1 MKCLPIFL
9 SAALLLTATVSS
21 AADAIPVTSADGRV
35 LNLGFEDG
43 TLRDWTAT
51 GEAFAKQPVKGEID
65 QNRPFGKGK
74 SANRKGEYWLGG
86 YEILRDEPKGTL
98 TSVEFKVTQPWASFL
113 VGGGSL
119 PGTRVEI
126 VTKDDGKVIHT
137 ARGVNDER
145 MARSVVDLRKFE
157 KREIFIRIVDEE
169 TVGWGHVNFDDF
181 IFHAEEPK
189 FPADQLAQK
198 SAKPAPGNTSD
209 PNLKPDDVQFAGL
222 PAEKAAQVATVPA
235 GYELKVFAAEPD
247 IVNPIAFCMDDRA
260 RIWVVEGMTYP
271 QRAKTEPGAPEW
283 LGGKDRILVFEDTD
297 GDGHFDKRT
306 VFMEGLNLVSGIE
319 VGFGGV
325 FVGAAPN
332 LIFIPVENWDD
343 PKPGKVEVLLNG
355 WGDNDTHETLN
366 TFHWGPDG
374 WLYGCHGV
382 FTHSLV
388 GKPGTPMPG
397 VAKNAPDENAAKELR
412 DELAVLE
419 KEMQKLEDERNAF
432 RKVNNV
438 GILRE
443 DANSAAKYLTK
454 LHGQLAVLKY
464 DLESIAAKQDVPAD
478 KARGASMRVHIQN
491 LEQTI
496 SIWEGKRL
504 ALDQRLAEWGKIE
517 APIQGIAAQ
526 MDRITGKLMA
536 LGVGYS
542 PEKFHDELV
551 RLENELKK
559 EEAEMADMRKV
570 VNIALLHE
578 EGNTAATTLT
588 DLNHQAARA
597 KTELDLIPLLLNVP
611 VEKQKEWSDGLREKI
626 KTMEESIK
634 TWETK
639 ALDIARRIAD
649 WDKNE
654 SRVERTKQ
662 QIERITARQREVD
675 IAKNEIQK
683 PAEQRVP
690 LNAGI
695 WRYQPQRRE
704 FEVFAHGT
712 SNPWGIDWNAD
723 GDLFAEA
730 CVIPH
735 LFHIIQG
742 ARYQRQAGQ
751 HFDPHTYDDIKT
763 IADHRHYLGATP
775 HSGNG
780 KSDTAGG
787 GHAHAGLCIPQHPS
801 WPDGIRGNVLMNNIH
816 GARINMDVLERKG
829 SGYVAHHGADFINFH
844 DKASQIV
851 DLREGPDGTLF
862 MIDWYDLNQ
871 CHNPRREA
879 HDYTTGRI
887 FRLGRNGQIVKPVD
901 FGKMTLL
908 DLQKTALSGD
918 AFEARCARRR
928 VAELVQT
935 PQQQM
940 EFLRNNQKF
949 LEERAAAAKE
959 GRGTNEIGSIKM
971 TLLSAALVFEPKLDH
986 KLKELFVSFSHEAA
1000 LDTLPPIMSWSIRM
1014 AVSSNVDIQNVAW
1027 FMAKLAGVRVS
1038 PIVRLALASACQR
1051 LTVEQRK
1058 PIVLALLAHGED
1070 ADDANLPLM
1079 DWYAAEPIV
1088 AADPAWAAEALGACK
1103 IPKVSEFI
1111 ARRMSEK

>member
-1 MKCLPIFL
+1 M
-9 SAALLLTATVSS
+9 
-21 AADAIPVTSADGRV
+21 

-51 GEAFAKQPVKGEID
+51 GDAFEKQPVKGEID
-65 QNRPFGKGK
+65 QTRPYGKGK
-74 SANRKGEYWLGG
+74 RSNRQGDYWIGG
-86 YEILRDEPKGTL
+86 YEVHRSDKGKGML
-98 TSVEFKVTQPWASFL
+98 TSVEFKATQPWASFL

-119 PGTRVEI
+119 PGVRVEV

-137 ARGVNDER
+137 ARGHNDEI
-145 MARSVVDLRKFE
+145 MGRSVVDLRKFAG
-157 KREIFIRIVDEE
+157 REIFIRIVDEE

-189 FPADQLAQK
+189 FPAEQLVQK
-198 SAKPAPGNTSD
+198 PGPKDD
-209 PNLKPDDVQFAGL
+209 PNLKADTIEFAGL
-222 PAEKAAQVATVPA
+222 PAEKAAQVATVPE

-247 IVNPIAFCMDDRA
+247 IINPIAFCMDDRA
-260 RIWVVEGMTYP
+260 RVWVVEGMTYP

-283 LGGKDRILVFEDTD
+283 LGGRDRILVFEDTD

-343 PKPGKVEVLLNG
+343 PKPGKVEVLLDG
-355 WGDNDTHETLN
+355 WGYQDTHETLN

-382 FTHSLV
+382 FTQSYV
-388 GKPGTPMPG
+388 GKPGT
-397 VAKNAPDENAAKELR
+397 VLADADEKVVLGELSR
-412 DELAVLE
+412 LE
-419 KEMQKLEDERNAF
+419 KE
-432 RKVNNV
+432 
-438 GILRE
+438 
-443 DANSAAKYLTK
+443 
-454 LHGQLAVLKY
+454 
-464 DLESIAAKQDVPAD
+464 
-478 KARGASMRVHIQN
+478 
-491 LEQTI
+491 
-496 SIWEGKRL
+496 
-504 ALDQRLAEWGKIE
+504 AEAG
-517 APIQGIAAQ
+517 
-526 MDRITGKLMA
+526 
-536 LGVGYS
+536 
-542 PEKFHDELV
+542 
-551 RLENELKK
+551 
-559 EEAEMADMRKV
+559 EAEMHAFQKQNTIGFLPDDAKEAAENISKLKRQMAD
-570 VNIALLHE
+570 
-578 EGNTAATTLT
+578 
-588 DLNHQAARA
+588 A
-597 KTELDLIPLLLNVP
+597 KTEQ
-611 VEKQKEWSDGLREKI
+611 EGLAL
-626 KTMEESIK
+626 KTSLG
-634 TWETK
+634 TWEAKEIDLKKRIGEWERIRDRVGKT
-639 ALDIARRIAD
+639 AAAYERLRQNLRLIARRGHGETIP
-649 WDKNE
+649 E
-654 SRVERTKQ
+654 PR
-662 QIERITARQREVD
+662 
-675 IAKNEIQK
+675 
-683 PAEQRVP
+683 RVP

-695 WRYQPQRRE
+695 WRYQPQRKE

-763 IADHRHYLGATP
+763 IADHRHFLGATP

-780 KSDTAGG
+780 RSDAAGG

-851 DLREGPDGTLF
+851 DLREGPDGTLW

-871 CHNPRREA
+871 CHRPQREA

-887 FRLGRNGQIVKPVD
+887 FRLGRKGQIVKPVAME
-901 FGKMTLL
+901 KMETPALFKAAVL
-908 DLQKTALSGD
+908 GDEWQARIGRRILQERKIGTAEIDKCETGIEAEAWLPTEKHSVSRQTSID
-918 AFEARCARRR
+918 ARCMWISHCCAPGEGSEI
-928 VAELVQT
+928 A
-935 PQQQM
+935 PQST
-940 EFLRNNQKF
+940 FD
-949 LEERAAAAKE
+949 
-959 GRGTNEIGSIKM
+959 
-971 TLLSAALVFEPKLDH
+971 V
-986 KLKELFVSFSHEAA
+986 
-1000 LDTLPPIMSWSIRM
+1000 
-1014 AVSSNVDIQNVAW
+1014 SNVSPLYVALW
-1027 FMAKLAGVRVS
+1027 VHNAAETGNNAAEWSKSFQYWATTRSA
-1038 PIVRLALASACQR
+1038 IVRLALASACQR

-1058 PIVLALLAHGED
+1058 PIVLALLAHEED
-1070 ADDANLPLM
+1070 KDDANLPLM

-1088 AADPAWAAEALGACK
+1088 AADPAWAAEALAACK

-1111 ARRMSEK
+1111 ARRLSEK

>member
-1 MKCLPIFL
+1 MKRLPAFFAAAFL
-9 SAALLLTATVSS
+9 LVVFATVAS
-21 AADAIPVTSADGRV
+21 AADAIPATSDDGRL

-51 GEAFAKQPVKGEID
+51 GDAFEKQPVRGEID
-65 QNRPFGKGK
+65 QTRPYGKGK
-74 SANRKGEYWLGG
+74 VSNRRGEYWIGG
-86 YEILRDEPKGTL
+86 YEVHRSDRGKGTL
-98 TSVEFKVTQPWASFL
+98 TSVAFKVTQPWASFL

-137 ARGVNDER
+137 ARGRNDEI
-145 MARSVVDLRKFE
+145 MGRSVVDLRKLQG
-157 KREIFIRIVDEE
+157 REIFIRIVDEE
-169 TVGWGHVNFDDF
+169 TGGWGHVNFDDF

-189 FPADQLAQK
+189 FAPAELAQK
-198 SAKPAPGNTSD
+198 PGPKDD
-209 PNLKPDDVQFAGL
+209 PSLKPDVVEYAGI

-247 IVNPIAFCMDDRA
+247 IINPIAFCMDDRA
-260 RIWVVEGMTYP
+260 RVWVVEGMTYP

-283 LGGKDRILVFEDTD
+283 LGGADRILVFEDTD

-332 LIFIPVENWDD
+332 LIFIHVENWDD
-343 PKPGKVEVLLNG
+343 PKPGKVEVLLDG
-355 WGDNDTHETLN
+355 WGYQDTHETLN

-388 GKPGTPMPG
+388 GKPGT
-397 VAKNAPDENAAKELR
+397 A
-412 DELAVLE
+412 E
-419 KEMQKLEDERNAF
+419 KD
-432 RKVNNV
+432 
-438 GILRE
+438 
-443 DANSAAKYLTK
+443 
-454 LHGQLAVLKY
+454 
-464 DLESIAAKQDVPAD
+464 
-478 KARGASMRVHIQN
+478 
-491 LEQTI
+491 
-496 SIWEGKRL
+496 
-504 ALDQRLAEWGKIE
+504 
-517 APIQGIAAQ
+517 
-526 MDRITGKLMA
+526 
-536 LGVGYS
+536 
-542 PEKFHDELV
+542 
-551 RLENELKK
+551 
-559 EEAEMADMRKV
+559 
-570 VNIALLHE
+570 
-578 EGNTAATTLT
+578 
-588 DLNHQAARA
+588 
-597 KTELDLIPLLLNVP
+597 
-611 VEKQKEWSDGLREKI
+611 
-626 KTMEESIK
+626 
-634 TWETK
+634 
-639 ALDIARRIAD
+639 
-649 WDKNE
+649 
-654 SRVERTKQ
+654 RTK
-662 QIERITARQREVD
+662 
-675 IAKNEIQK
+675 
-683 PAEQRVP
+683 
-690 LNAGI
+690 LNAGV
-695 WRYQPQRRE
+695 WRYQPQRHE

-780 KSDTAGG
+780 KSDAAGG

-816 GARINMDVLERKG
+816 GARINMDVLERQG

-851 DLREGPDGTLF
+851 DLREGPDGTLW
-862 MIDWYDLNQ
+862 MLDWYDLNQ

-887 FRLGRNGQIVKPVD
+887 FRLGKKGQIVKPIALDKLPTPQLILRLAISDEFESRQACRIIVERRPSPEEWLRD
-901 FGKMTLL
+901 SVSIGEEVRAAGIAYETL
-908 DLQKTALSGD
+908 
-918 AFEARCARRR
+918 AFRSRR
-928 VAELVQT
+928 VQHPLGFFIDGAPAVPGVPGINWSAFPAEFAF
-935 PQQQM
+935 P
-940 EFLRNNQKF
+940 
-949 LEERAAAAKE
+949 
-959 GRGTNEIGSIKM
+959 
-971 TLLSAALVFEPKLDH
+971 P
-986 KLKELFVSFSHEAA
+986 VSFSNKIRGIVERKE
-1000 LDTLPPIMSWSIRM
+1000 TVGNWPIVFAECARK
-1014 AVSSNVDIQNVAW
+1014 V
-1027 FMAKLAGVRVS
+1027 KS

-1058 PIVLALLAHGED
+1058 PIVLALLAHEED
-1070 ADDANLPLM
+1070 KDDQNLPLM
-1079 DWYAAEPIV
+1079 YWYAAEPVV
-1088 AADPAWAAEALGACK
+1088 AKDAAWAAEALAGCK

>member
-1 MKCLPIFL
+1 MKCLPGFL
-9 SAALLLTATVSS
+9 LAAFCFTTIVR
-21 AADAIPVTSADGRV
+21 AADAIPATSADGRV
-35 LNLGFEDG
+35 LNFGFEDG

-65 QNRPFGKGK
+65 QTRPYGKGRV
-74 SANRKGEYWLGG
+74 SNRKGEYWIGG
-86 YEILRDEPKGTL
+86 FEFDHHDKAKGTL

-113 VGGGSL
+113 VGGGAL

-126 VTKDDGKVIHT
+126 VTKDDGKVLHT

-145 MARSVVDLRKFE
+145 MARSAVDLRKFDG
-157 KREIFIRIVDEE
+157 REIFIRIVDEE

-189 FPADQLAQK
+189 FSPGELAQK
-198 SAKPAPGNTSD
+198 PGGGKPAPVNKSD
-209 PNLKPDDVQFAGL
+209 PNLKPDEVQFAGL

-260 RIWVVEGMTYP
+260 RVWVVEGMTYP

-283 LGGKDRILVFEDTD
+283 LGGADRILVFEDTD

-325 FVGAAPN
+325 FVGAPPN

-343 PKPGKVEVLLNG
+343 PTPGKVEVLLNG
-355 WGDNDTHETLN
+355 WGLNDTHETLN

-382 FTHSLV
+382 FTHSVV
-388 GKPGTPMPG
+388 GRPGSPL
-397 VAKNAPDENAAKELR
+397 PDAEEKALR
-412 DELAVLE
+412 
-419 KEMQKLEDERNAF
+419 
-432 RKVNNV
+432 
-438 GILRE
+438 
-443 DANSAAKYLTK
+443 
-454 LHGQLAVLKY
+454 
-464 DLESIAAKQDVPAD
+464 
-478 KARGASMRVHIQN
+478 
-491 LEQTI
+491 
-496 SIWEGKRL
+496 
-504 ALDQRLAEWGKIE
+504 
-517 APIQGIAAQ
+517 
-526 MDRITGKLMA
+526 
-536 LGVGYS
+536 
-542 PEKFHDELV
+542 DELV
-551 RLENELKK
+551 RLERQIK
-559 EEAEMADMRKV
+559 EEDEEMRAFQKQNNIGFLREDAKQAAENLLKLNREMADVKRGLEALV
-570 VNIALLHE
+570 PASRTEHVLAHVENVNR
-578 EGNTAATTLT
+578 TRDAAEAKSL
-588 DLNHQAARA
+588 DLNKRIAEWEKIRA
-597 KTELDLIPLLLNVP
+597 KLDQTKIEMDRFSEKSRLSVHFGDNV
-611 VEKQKEWSDGLREKI
+611 
-626 KTMEESIK
+626 
-634 TWETK
+634 
-639 ALDIARRIAD
+639 
-649 WDKNE
+649 KN
-654 SRVERTKQ
+654 SF
-662 QIERITARQREVD
+662 
-675 IAKNEIQK
+675 
-683 PAEQRVP
+683 PPRVP

-695 WRYQPQRRE
+695 WRYQPQRRT

-763 IADHRHYLGATP
+763 IADHRHFLGGTP
-775 HSGNG
+775 HAGNG
-780 KSDTAGG
+780 KSDSVGG

-887 FRLGRNGQIVKPVD
+887 FRLARKGQIVKPVALD
-901 FGKMTLL
+901 KMTAE
-908 DLQKTALSGD
+908 DLFKLTLFGTEP
-918 AFEARCARRR
+918 EARRARRR
-928 VAELVQT
+928 LFERNLSPEEAGKATHAAVQQT
-935 PQQQM
+935 IARGGPLDPDGGPSM
-940 EFLRNNQKF
+940 TF
-949 LEERAAAAKE
+949 RASQNSPLY
-959 GRGTNEIGSIKM
+959 GPHQDNENWVVFSTGGSVG
-971 TLLSAALVFEPKLDH
+971 SDG
-986 KLKELFVSFSHEAA
+986 
-1000 LDTLPPIMSWSIRM
+1000 PPIIHESTTAAVLIR
-1014 AVSSNVDIQNVAW
+1014 DVAATKNPTNARIDALKK
-1027 FMAKLAGVRVS
+1027 FAERETKFAKPETS

-1088 AADPAWAAEALGACK
+1088 AADPAWAAEALAACK
-1103 IPKVSEFI
+1103 IPKVAEFI

>member
-1 MKCLPIFL
+1 MKLP
-9 SAALLLTATVSS
+9 AALLLAAFSLTAIAR
-21 AADAIPVTSADGRV
+21 AADAIPATSADGKP

-51 GEAFAKQPVKGEID
+51 GDAFEKQPVKGEID
-65 QNRPFGKGK
+65 QTRPFGKGK
-74 SANRKGEYWLGG
+74 LSNRKGEYWIGG
-86 YEILRDEPKGTL
+86 YEVHRSDRGKGTL
-98 TSVEFKVTQPWASFL
+98 TSIAFKVTQQWGSFL

-137 ARGVNDER
+137 AHGHNDEI
-145 MARSVVDLRKFE
+145 MGRSVVDLRKLQG
-157 KREIFIRIVDEE
+157 REIFIRITDEE
-169 TVGWGHVNFDDF
+169 TGGWGHVNFDDF
-181 IFHAEEPK
+181 VFHAEEPK
-189 FPADQLAQK
+189 FSPAELAQN
-198 SAKPAPGNTSD
+198 PGPKID
-209 PNLKPDDVQFAGL
+209 PNLKPDVIEYAGI

-260 RIWVVEGMTYP
+260 RVWVVEGMTYP

-343 PKPGKVEVLLNG
+343 PKPGKVEVLLDG
-355 WGDNDTHETLN
+355 WGYQDTHETLN

-382 FTHSLV
+382 FTKSLV
-388 GKPGTPMPG
+388 GKPG
-397 VAKNAPDENAAKELR
+397 AA
-412 DELAVLE
+412 E
-419 KEMQKLEDERNAF
+419 K
-432 RKVNNV
+432 
-438 GILRE
+438 
-443 DANSAAKYLTK
+443 
-454 LHGQLAVLKY
+454 
-464 DLESIAAKQDVPAD
+464 
-478 KARGASMRVHIQN
+478 
-491 LEQTI
+491 
-496 SIWEGKRL
+496 
-504 ALDQRLAEWGKIE
+504 
-517 APIQGIAAQ
+517 
-526 MDRITGKLMA
+526 DRT
-536 LGVGYS
+536 
-542 PEKFHDELV
+542 
-551 RLENELKK
+551 
-559 EEAEMADMRKV
+559 
-570 VNIALLHE
+570 
-578 EGNTAATTLT
+578 
-588 DLNHQAARA
+588 
-597 KTELDLIPLLLNVP
+597 
-611 VEKQKEWSDGLREKI
+611 
-626 KTMEESIK
+626 
-634 TWETK
+634 
-639 ALDIARRIAD
+639 
-649 WDKNE
+649 
-654 SRVERTKQ
+654 
-662 QIERITARQREVD
+662 
-675 IAKNEIQK
+675 
-683 PAEQRVP
+683 P
-690 LNAGI
+690 LNAGV
-695 WRYQPQRRE
+695 WRYQPQRKE

-763 IADHRHYLGATP
+763 IADHRHFLGATP
-775 HSGNG
+775 HAGNG
-780 KSDTAGG
+780 KSDAAGG

-851 DLREGPDGTLF
+851 DLREGPDGTLW

-887 FRLGRNGQIVKPVD
+887 FRLGRKGQIVKAVAIDIMDNPTL
-901 FGKMTLL
+901 GKLAIGA
-908 DLQKTALSGD
+908 DEWA
-918 AFEARCARRR
+918 ARRSR
-928 VAELVQT
+928 ILLQDRLSNGQGREVPGGDNDGKLYMERIAVFNAIGGYTAGTTRMTAGLRGYWVNELTGLGFMSGTELPYEADHTVAEGVWAVRLSSQLAEIT
-935 PQQQM
+935 SPD
-940 EFLRNNQKF
+940 EF
-949 LEERAAAAKE
+949 
-959 GRGTNEIGSIKM
+959 
-971 TLLSAALVFEPKLDH
+971 V
-986 KLKELFVSFSHEAA
+986 V
-1000 LDTLPPIMSWSIRM
+1000 
-1014 AVSSNVDIQNVAW
+1014 
-1027 FMAKLAGVRVS
+1027 LAGAGDTKFPNLRLS
-1038 PIVRLALASACQR
+1038 PNLRLAVASACQR

-1058 PIVLALLAHGED
+1058 PIVLALLAHEED
-1070 ADDANLPLM
+1070 KDDPNLPLM

-1088 AADPAWAAEALGACK
+1088 AADPAWAAEALAACK
-1103 IPKVSEFI
+1103 IPKVAEFI
-1111 ARRMSEK
+1111 ARRLSEK